1 MKKFTK
7 IIALAVIVAAVA
19 SLTACGK
26 DNEADDIATVD
37 DVVTVEQTADTA
49 EMAVSDEATAEA
61 STGAEVFIGTWT
73 LAGVNGGTVQ
83 DYADSF
89 GVAVEDVESTVVID
103 ETTYTNTSGGN
114 TASVAYTVTETGIS
128 CPLSETLSLEL
139 VYDAENDAFSYVVP
153 IADSEG
159 NVANYVF
166 TYVRA

>member
-7 IIALAVIVAAVA
+7 IIALAAIVAAVA

-26 DNEADDIATVD
+26 DNEADDIATV
-37 DVVTVEQTADTA
+37 EQTAENVADTA
-49 EMAVSDEATAEA
+49 DAAVTAEATAEA

-103 ETTYTNTSGGN
+103 ESTYTNTSGGN
-114 TASVAYTVTETGIS
+114 TASVAYTVTDTGIS

-139 VYDAENDAFSYVVP
+139 VYDAENDSFSYVVP